1 MTTILQVEKSELEE
15 LIRDIVKQAV
25 SEAQP
30 PQSEPS
36 DRIGL
41 TEAMELTGLKE
52 SAIYKRTMTGEIPFQ
67 KFGKRLV
74 FSRKDLNEW
83 IESKTISRL
92 PASEIMSKKLS
103 ESVHRRRSN

>member
-1 MTTILQVEKSELEE
+1 MILTPIAISELVE
-15 LIRDIVKQAV
+15 LIANEVETRIHRA
-25 SEAQP
+25 EYHEP
-30 PQSEPS
+30 PQ

-41 TEAMELTGLKE
+41 NEAMELTGLKE

-83 IESKTISRL
+83 IEARTISRL
-92 PASEIMSKKLS
+92 PASEVMSNRLA
-103 ESVHRRRSN
+103 ESVRKRRSN

>member
-1 MTTILQVEKSELEE
+1 MTTILQVEKNELEE

-41 TEAMELTGLKE
+41 AEAMELTGLKE

-74 FSRKDLNEW
+74 FSRQSLIDWRDSLTKPVP
-83 IESKTISRL
+83 S
-92 PASEIMSKKLS
+92 ASDIMSGRLAKAVRK
-103 ESVHRRRSN
+103 